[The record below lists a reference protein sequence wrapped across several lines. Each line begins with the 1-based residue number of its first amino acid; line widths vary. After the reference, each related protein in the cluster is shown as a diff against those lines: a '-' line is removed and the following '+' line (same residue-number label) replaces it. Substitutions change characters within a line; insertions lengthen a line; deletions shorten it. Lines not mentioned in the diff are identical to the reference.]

1 MFERFTDRARRVVVL
16 AQEEARMLN
25 HNYIGTEH
33 ILLGLIHEGE
43 GVAAKALESLGI
55 SLEGV
60 RSQVEEIIGQGQQ
73 APSGHIPFTPRAKK
87 VLELSLREALQLG
100 HNYIGTEHILLGLIR
115 EGEGVAAQV
124 LVKLGADLNRVR
136 QQVIQLLSGY
146 QGKEGGGEPAG
157 AGARTSGG
165 GEAGTPSTSLVLDQ
179 FGRNLT
185 AAAAQGKL
193 DPVIGRSKE
202 IERIMQVLS
211 RRTKNN
217 PVLIGEP
224 GVGKT
229 AVVEGLAQAIVNGNV
244 PETLKDKQLYTLDL
258 GSLVAGSRYRGDFEE
273 RLRKVLKEIDTRGDI
288 ILFIDELHT
297 LVGAGAAEGAIDA
310 ASILKPK
317 LARGELQTIGATTL
331 DEYRKYIEKDAALE
345 RRFQP
350 VQVGEPSVEHAIEIL
365 KGLRDR
371 YEAHHRIS
379 ITDSALVAAA
389 TLADRYINDRFL
401 PDKAID
407 LIDEAGARMRIRR
420 MTAPPDLRA
429 FDDKIADARREKESA
444 IDEQD
449 FEKAASLRDKE
460 KQLIGERAEREK
472 QWRAGDLDVVAEVD
486 EEQIAEVLG
495 NWTGIPVFKLTEEET
510 TRLLRME
517 DELHKRII
525 GQEDAVKA
533 VSKAIRR
540 TRAGLKDPK
549 RPSGSFI
556 FAGPSGVGKTELSK
570 ALANFLFGED
580 DALIQI
586 DMGEFHDRFTASR
599 LFGAPPGYVGYE
611 EGGQLTE
618 KVRRKPFSVVLF
630 DEIEKAHSEI
640 YNTLL
645 QVLEDGRLT
654 DGQGR
659 TVDFK
664 NTVLIFTSNL
674 GTGDISKAVGLGF
687 TSGDSDGANYD
698 RMKQKVNDELKK
710 HFRPE
715 FLNRI
720 DDIVVFHQLTQ
731 DQIIEMVDLMLN
743 RVGNALKNKDMGLEV
758 SDQAKSL
765 LAKRGFDPVLGARPL
780 RRTIQRE
787 IEDALSEKILF
798 GEIAAGQIVEVD
810 VEGWDGEGKGE
821 DAKFTFAGKPKPAI
835 DLEKSDDV
843 VPALVADASSG
854 TTPSETA

>member
-146 QGKEGGGEPAG
+146 QGKEGSGAPAG
-157 AGARTSGG
+157 GGAA
-165 GEAGTPSTSLVLDQ
+165 EGTPSTSLVLDQ

-185 AAAAQGKL
+185 QAARESKL
-193 DPVIGRSKE
+193 DPVIGREKE
-202 IERIMQVLS
+202 IERVMQVLS

-229 AVVEGLAQAIVNGNV
+229 AVVEGLAQAIIKGEV

-258 GSLVAGSRYRGDFEE
+258 GALVAGSRYRGDFEE
-273 RLRKVLKEIDTRGDI
+273 RLKKVLKEIRTRGDI

-310 ASILKPK
+310 ASILKPM

-331 DEYRKYIEKDAALE
+331 DEYRKHLEKDAALE

-350 VQVGEPSVEHAIEIL
+350 IQVGEPSLAHTIEIL

-371 YEAHHRIS
+371 YEAHHRVS
-379 ITDSALVAAA
+379 ITDGALVAAA
-389 TLADRYINDRFL
+389 TLADRYISDRFL

-407 LIDEAGARMRIRR
+407 LIDEAGSRMRIRR
-420 MTAPPDLRA
+420 MTAPPDLRE
-429 FDDKIADARREKESA
+429 FDEKIANVRRDKESA
-444 IDEQD
+444 IDAQD
-449 FEKAASLRDKE
+449 FEKAASLRD
-460 KQLIGERAEREK
+460 REK
-472 QWRAGDLDVVAEVD
+472 TLLADKAQREKEWKAGDMDVVAEVD
-486 EEQIAEVLG
+486 DEQIAEVLAI
-495 NWTGIPVFKLTEEET
+495 WTGIPVFKLTEEET
-510 TRLLRME
+510 ARLLRME
-517 DELHKRII
+517 SELHHRVI
-525 GQEDAVKA
+525 GQEPAIKA
-533 VSKAIRR
+533 VSQAIRR

-549 RPSGSFI
+549 RPGGSFI

-570 ALANFLFGED
+570 TLAEFLFGDED
-580 DALIQI
+580 SLIQL
-586 DMGEFHDRFTASR
+586 DMSEFMEKHTVSR
-599 LFGAPPGYVGYE
+599 LVGSPPGYVGYE

-630 DEIEKAHSEI
+630 DEVEKAHPDVF
-640 YNTLL
+640 NTLL
-645 QVLEDGRLT
+645 QILEDGRLT
-654 DGQGR
+654 DSQGR
-659 TVDFK
+659 VVDFK
-664 NTVLIFTSNL
+664 NTVLIMTTNL
-674 GTGDISKAVGLGF
+674 GTRDISKGFNLGF
-687 TSGDSDGANYD
+687 AKDNDAAGSYE
-698 RMKQKVNDELKK
+698 RMKTKVLEELKQ

-720 DDIVVFHQLTQ
+720 DDIVVFHQLTEGEII
-731 DQIIEMVDLMLN
+731 QIVDLMLN
-743 RVGNALKNKDMGLEV
+743 RVDTQLKNKDMGLELT
-758 SDQAKSL
+758 QPAKNL
-765 LAKRGFDPVLGARPL
+765 LAKRGYDPVLGARPL
-780 RRTIQRE
+780 RRTIQHE
-787 IEDALSEKILF
+787 IEDALSERILYGTLKA
-798 GEIAAGQIVEVD
+798 GEIVVTD
-810 VEGWDGEGKGE
+810 VEDDPEKPGEKR
-821 DAKFTFAGKPKPAI
+821 FTFRGEPKPSTEVPDAPPV
-835 DLEKSDDV
+835 DLAK
-843 VPALVADASSG
+843 
-854 TTPSETA
+854 